1 MTYVI
6 LLLLALAFW
15 HWIYESVLAPSF
27 RQVMKL
33 ELRALQAELA
43 SLEGRSLDPRCRGA
57 FQALSDSLGTLGLF
71 MNRLDVV
78 TLAAVEVEIRRNPGL
93 RELAESRAALF
104 QSCDVKVLRDLRNRS
119 LRLAARA
126 VAVQRCM
133 ACLRRSF
140 GACPHRNA
148 RRTKTRCRGARAVP
162 VRPGPARLEF
172 FASTTLKSSAGRHP

>member
-71 MNRLDVV
+71 MSRLDVV

-126 VAVQRCM
+126 VAVN
-133 ACLRRSF
+133 S
-140 GACPHRNA
+140 GAWCVFVVPLVLA
-148 RRTKTRCRGARAVP
+148 RTGMRGARRLVAAALVLS
-162 VRPGPARLEF
+162 RSDLGRLASNFSPAPL
-172 FASTTLKSSAGRHP
+172 